1 MQKKWKKRFF
11 FVVVVGD
18 KYYGKNCK
26 NSKKML
32 LPFLFSV
39 LTFCFVSCGS
49 KSSFTVSDCANE
61 ISAEDVTFFWGK
73 QFWNFYIDCGKLQ

>member
-1 MQKKWKKRFF
+1 M
-11 FVVVVGD
+11 VVGD

-61 ISAEDVTFFWGK
+61 ISAEDVTFF
-73 QFWNFYIDCGKLQ
+73 

>member
-1 MQKKWKKRFF
+1 MQKSEKKDFF
-11 FVVVVGD
+11 LWWLWGINI
-18 KYYGKNCK
+18 YGKNCK

-61 ISAEDVTFFWGK
+61 ISAEDVTFFLREAILK
-73 QFWNFYIDCGKLQ
+73 FLHRLR

>member
-1 MQKKWKKRFF
+1 MQKSEKKDFF
-11 FVVVVGD
+11 LWWWWGINIMEKIV
-18 KYYGKNCK
+18 KIL
-26 NSKKML
+26 KKML

-61 ISAEDVTFFWGK
+61 ISAEDVTFFLREAILK
-73 QFWNFYIDCGKLQ
+73 FLHRLR